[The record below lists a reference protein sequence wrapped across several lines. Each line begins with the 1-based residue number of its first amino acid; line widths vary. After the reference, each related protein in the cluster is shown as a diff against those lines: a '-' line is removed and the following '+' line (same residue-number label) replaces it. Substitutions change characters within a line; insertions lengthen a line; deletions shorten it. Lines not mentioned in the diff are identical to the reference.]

1 MKMILQK
8 AIAASGYCSR
18 RKADE
23 LIRAGFVRV
32 NGEMATIGDQADP
45 EKDNITI
52 KGKGLPGPEK
62 KIYIKLNKPLGYTC
76 TNKSFKDE
84 KNIFDLV
91 NIPERLFAVGRLDK
105 DSHGLILLTNDG
117 DLAQRLA
124 HPRFQHEKMY
134 EVKVREEV
142 KNPQA
147 VMNKLIK
154 GIDIGEGDGTA
165 RIKSVKYL
173 QDRIFI
179 ITLTEGKKRQIR
191 RMFDWL
197 GLRVIDLERIGL
209 AGLGIGI
216 LKDGAWVYLSKEEI
230 EKLQRLTEKDDQP
243 KRRLGKRA

>member
-1 MKMILQK
+1 MILQK
-8 AIAASGYCSR
+8 AIATSGYCSR

-23 LIRAGFVRV
+23 LIRAGVVRV
-32 NGEMATIGDQADP
+32 NGEIATIGDQADP

-52 KGKGLPGPEK
+52 KGKALAGPEK
-62 KIYIKLNKPLGYTC
+62 KIYIKLNKPLDYTC
-76 TNKSFKDE
+76 TNMKFKSE

-91 NIPERLFAVGRLDK
+91 DIQERLFTVGRLDK
-105 DSHGLILLTNDG
+105 DSHGLVLLTNDG

-124 HPRFQHEKMY
+124 HPKFQHEKMY

-142 KNPQA
+142 KSPQA
-147 VMNKLIK
+147 VMNKLMK

-173 QDRIFI
+173 QDRVFI

-191 RMFDWL
+191 RMFDWV
-197 GLRVIDLERIGL
+197 GLKVIDLQRIGL

-216 LKDGAWVYLSKEEI
+216 LKEGAWQYLSKEEV
-230 EKLQRLTEKDDQP
+230 EKLKNLTKDDKP
-243 KRRLGKRA
+243 RRK

>member
-1 MKMILQK
+1 MEMILQK
-8 AIAASGYCSR
+8 AIATSGYCSR

-23 LIRAGFVRV
+23 LIRAGYVRV

-45 EKDNITI
+45 EKDNITV
-52 KGKGLPGPEK
+52 KGKGLPGPAK
-62 KIYIKLNKPLGYTC
+62 KIYIKLNKPLDYTC
-76 TNKSFKDE
+76 TNKKFKEE

-91 NIPERLFAVGRLDK
+91 DVPERLFAVGRLDK
-105 DSHGLILLTNDG
+105 DSHGLVLLTNDG

-142 KNPQA
+142 KDPRA
-147 VMNKLIK
+147 VMNKLMG
-154 GIDIGEGDGTA
+154 GIDIGEGDGIA

-173 QDRIFI
+173 QDRVFI

-191 RMFDWL
+191 RMFAWL
-197 GLRVIDLERIGL
+197 GLRVIDLQRIGL

-216 LKDGAWVYLSKEEI
+216 LKEGTWVYLSKEEV
-230 EKLQRLTEKDDQP
+230 EKLKRLTEEKE
-243 KRRLGKRA
+243 KTRRRK

>member
-1 MKMILQK
+1 MILQK
-8 AIAASGYCSR
+8 AIAMSGYCSR

-62 KIYIKLNKPLGYTC
+62 KIYIKLNKPLDYTC
-76 TNKSFKDE
+76 TNMKFKNE

-91 NIPERLFAVGRLDK
+91 DIPERLFAVGRLDK
-105 DSHGLILLTNDG
+105 DSHGLVLLTNDG

-142 KNPQA
+142 KSPQA
-147 VMNKLIK
+147 VMNKLMK
-154 GIDIGEGDGTA
+154 GIDIGEGDGIA
-165 RIKSVKYL
+165 HIKSVKYL
-173 QDRIFI
+173 QDRVFI

-191 RMFDWL
+191 RMFGWL
-197 GLRVIDLERIGL
+197 GFKVIDLQRIGL

-216 LKDGAWVYLSKEEI
+216 LREGSWVYLTKEEV
-230 EKLQRLTEKDDQP
+230 EKIKRLTEKDEKPQ
-243 KRRLGKRA
+243 RRR

>member
-1 MKMILQK
+1 MILQK
-8 AIAASGYCSR
+8 AIATSGYCSR

-52 KGKGLPGPEK
+52 KGKSLPGPEK
-62 KIYIKLNKPLGYTC
+62 KIYIKLNKPLDYTC
-76 TNKSFKDE
+76 TNKSFKSE

-91 NIPERLFAVGRLDK
+91 DIPERLFAVGRLDK
-105 DSHGLILLTNDG
+105 DSHGLVLLTNDG

-142 KNPQA
+142 KSPQA
-147 VMNKLIK
+147 VMNKLMK

-191 RMFDWL
+191 RMFAFI
-197 GLRVIDLERIGL
+197 GLKVIDLQRIGL

-216 LKDGAWVYLSKEEI
+216 LKEGTWTYLSQEEV
-230 EKLQRLTEKDDQP
+230 EKLKRLTEKDEKP
-243 KRRLGKRA
+243 KRRPIKRG

>member
-1 MKMILQK
+1 MILQK
-8 AIAASGYCSR
+8 AIATNGYCSR

-23 LIRAGFVRV
+23 LIRAGYVRV

-45 EKDNITI
+45 AKDNITI
-52 KGKGLPGPEK
+52 KGRSLAGPEK
-62 KIYIKLNKPLGYTC
+62 KVYIKLNKPLEYTC
-76 TNKSFKDE
+76 TNKKFKNE

-105 DSHGLILLTNDG
+105 DSRGLVLLTNDG

-147 VMNKLIK
+147 VMNKLMK
-154 GIDIGEGDGTA
+154 GIDIGEGDGLA

-191 RMFDWL
+191 RMFALL
-197 GLRVIDLERIGL
+197 GLRVIDLQRIGL

-216 LKDGAWVYLSKEEI
+216 LKEGTWTYLSQEEI
-230 EKLQRLTEKDDQP
+230 EKLKRLTADEKPQH
-243 KRRLGKRA
+243 RAVNK

>member
-1 MKMILQK
+1 MILQK

-23 LIRAGFVRV
+23 LIRAGYVRI

-45 EKDNITI
+45 EKDII
-52 KGKGLPGPEK
+52 SVKGKNMPGPEK
-62 KIYIKLNKPLGYTC
+62 KIYIKLNKPLDYTC
-76 TNKSFKDE
+76 TNKKFKNE

-91 NIPERLFAVGRLDK
+91 DIPERLFAVGRLDK
-105 DSHGLILLTNDG
+105 DSHGLVLLTNDG
-117 DLAQRLA
+117 DMAQRLA

-142 KNPQA
+142 RNPQA
-147 VMNKLIK
+147 VMNKLLQ
-154 GIDIGEGDGTA
+154 GIDIGEGDGTG

-173 QDRIFI
+173 QNRVFI

-191 RMFDWL
+191 RMFAWL
-197 GLRVIDLERIGL
+197 GLKVIDLQRIGL

-216 LKDGAWVYLSKEEI
+216 LKEGTWVYLTPEEI
-230 EKLQRLTEKDDQP
+230 IKLKRLTADEKP
-243 KRRLGKRA
+243 IKKPVSKKTK

>member
-1 MKMILQK
+1 MILQK

-23 LIRAGFVRV
+23 LIRAGYVRI
-32 NGEMATIGDQADP
+32 NGVLATIGDQADP
-45 EKDNITI
+45 EKGSISV
-52 KGKGLPGPEK
+52 KGRNLPGPEK
-62 KIYIKLNKPLGYTC
+62 KIYIKLNKPLDYTC
-76 TNKSFKDE
+76 TNKKFKSE
-84 KNIFDLV
+84 KNIFDLID
-91 NIPERLFAVGRLDK
+91 IPERLFAVGRLDK

-117 DLAQRLA
+117 DMAQRLA

-142 KNPQA
+142 RKPQA
-147 VMNKLIK
+147 VMNKLMQ

-191 RMFDWL
+191 RMFAWL
-197 GLRVIDLERIGL
+197 GLKVIDLQRIGL

-216 LKDGAWVYLSKEEI
+216 LKEGAWAYLSQEEI
-230 EKLQRLTEKDDQP
+230 EKLKRLTENDEKP
-243 KRRLGKRA
+243 RRRPIKRG

>member
-1 MKMILQK
+1 MILQK
-8 AIAASGYCSR
+8 AISTSGYCSR

-45 EKDNITI
+45 ERDNITI
-52 KGKGLPGPEK
+52 KGKSLSGPEN

-76 TNKSFKDE
+76 TNKKFKSE

-91 NIPERLFAVGRLDK
+91 TIPERLFAVGRLDK
-105 DSHGLILLTNDG
+105 DSHGLVLLTNDG

-147 VMNKLIK
+147 VMNKLMK

-173 QDRIFI
+173 QDRVFI
-179 ITLTEGKKRQIR
+179 INLTEGKKRQIR
-191 RMFDWL
+191 RMFDFL
-197 GLRVIDLERIGL
+197 GLRVIDLQRIGL

-216 LKDGAWVYLSKEEI
+216 LKDGSWVYVSKEEV
-230 EKLQRLTEKDDQP
+230 EKIKKLTAEDERP
-243 KRRLGKRA
+243 KRRIARKA